1 MHLRRRIAFSTPN
14 GGQMV
19 ELVPTGVPGLDDLL
33 GGGLVAGTMAL
44 VEGAPGTGKTTLGL
58 QFIHHGVV
66 ARGEHCLMLTF
77 EETPQQLYRD
87 ALNFGWDLRRLSQD
101 GKLSVVC
108 ITPEVLHRALS
119 EGEDLWGR
127 LARGSR
133 PQRVLVDSVTNL
145 RQLTN
150 DEARLR
156 EILNTI
162 VSSMRHHDMTTLL
175 LSEMEERGGQGIP
188 FEEYVVDAVIRL
200 AYATRGDD
208 PLRRRHLEILKTRG
222 QHHVAGRHS
231 FKFLANGLRVFPPL
245 KPKPI
250 DTASDDRRAYLG
262 VAAFDQLLGEGVPVP
277 AQVMVVG
284 DTGIGKTLSTLLFVN
299 EALQCG
305 EWCGFVDCD
314 EVPAMT
320 RKTLTHFGTP
330 TWAHE
335 RLGRLVFVDAYG
347 REGTREALAVS
358 DPGDLDEFLGVEDSL
373 LDRLQASG
381 RRVRL
386 CVDSMS
392 TILARADYQS
402 ALNFVTAH
410 LHNLRARHVV
420 SMDTFTSDV
429 LEPRLMANITQ
440 HYDIVISMRFAEI
453 HGKPIRLGAIE
464 KYRFGSVARDE
475 QIFSV
480 DSRVGIVSHMAA
492 LQG

>member
-1 MHLRRRIAFSTPN
+1 
-14 GGQMV
+14 MV
-19 ELVPTGVPGLDDLL
+19 DLVPTGVPGLDELL

-66 ARGEHCLMLTF
+66 SRGEQSLVLTF

-87 ALNFGWDLRRLSQD
+87 ALNFGWDLRRLTQE

-108 ITPEVLHRALS
+108 ITPEVLHRFLS

-127 LARGSR
+127 LARGPK

-150 DEARLR
+150 DEVRLR
-156 EILNTI
+156 EILNVI
-162 VSSMRHHDMTTLL
+162 LRSMRHQDMTALL

-188 FEEYVVDAVIRL
+188 FEEYVVDAVVRL
-200 AYATRGDD
+200 SYATRGDD
-208 PLRRRHLEILKTRG
+208 PTRRRHLEILKTRG
-222 QHHVAGRHS
+222 QQHMAGRHP

-250 DTASDDRRAYLG
+250 DTSNDDRRAYLG
-262 VAAFDQLLGEGVPVP
+262 VAAFDQLLSEGVPVP

-284 DTGIGKTLSTLLFVN
+284 DTGIGKTLSTLLFVH
-299 EALQCG
+299 EALECG
-305 EWCGFVDCD
+305 EWCGFIDCD

-320 RKTLTHFGTP
+320 RKTLAHFGTP
-330 TWAHE
+330 IWAHE

-347 REGTREALAVS
+347 REGTREAIAMS
-358 DPGDLDEFLGVEDSL
+358 DPTDLEEFLDVEDSL
-373 LDRLQASG
+373 LHGLQAPG

-392 TILARADYQS
+392 TVLATSDYQS
-402 ALNFVTAH
+402 AIDFITAH
-410 LHNLRARHVV
+410 LHNLRARRVV
-420 SMDTFTSDV
+420 SMDTFTVEV

-453 HGKPIRLGAIE
+453 HGRPIRLGAIE
-464 KYRFGSVARDE
+464 KYRFGSVAREE

-480 DSRVGIVSHMAA
+480 DSRVGIVSHTAA
-492 LQG
+492 LRG